1 MLVHF
6 DKTFFQSSLLEISPI
21 SVALCRADV
30 TGHARSVIFSES
42 STYILHLTYS
52 SQVPVCKSGTWF
64 IVCFRGVCCSSLIL
78 L

>member
-6 DKTFFQSSLLEISPI
+6 DKAFFRSSLLEISPI

-52 SQVPVCKSGTWF
+52 S
-64 IVCFRGVCCSSLIL
+64 
-78 L
+78 